1 MGEYR
6 AALTMPCSAHVVRQ
20 WLLDDANALPS
31 ISGKLAEF
39 DERMRMTED
48 PGSLFDGDSKYACGS
63 GGAVL
68 SSCRRIGKTFTGG
81 TAMFILCA
89 GTLVI

>member
-1 MGEYR
+1 
-6 AALTMPCSAHVVRQ
+6 
-20 WLLDDANALPS
+20 
-31 ISGKLAEF
+31 
-39 DERMRMTED
+39 MTED

-68 SSCRRIGKTFTGG
+68 SSCRRIGKTFTAG